1 MISFLPGKP
10 DGTGLVNTSMVVHLN
25 HRTVKS
31 GVDSAILDGDLGTV
45 GAATVNLAHHKGAGL
60 VALGDPDGPDGMVV
74 AGDILT
80 PVGGS
85 QKFPQGVLLGGCEG
99 KAPGLHGPQL
109 GGGCKMGGQRASRAA
124 LAGDRWRT
132 GHSKQT
138 KGDRE
143 QAGDE

>member
-10 DGTGLVNTSMVVHLN
+10 DGTGLVNASMVAHLN

-31 GVDSAILDGDLGTV
+31 GVDGAVLDGDLGTV

-85 QKFPQGVLLGGCEG
+85 QKFPQGVLLGWCQGE
-99 KAPGLHGPQL
+99 PSGLHSPQL
-109 GGGCKMGGQRASRAA
+109 GLGSEMGFNRPAGSVDVTVDGHWAASQAENGKKDGKQ
-124 LAGDRWRT
+124 GD
-132 GHSKQT
+132 
-138 KGDRE
+138 
-143 QAGDE
+143 

>member
-10 DGTGLVNTSMVVHLN
+10 DGTGLVNASMVGHLN

-31 GVDSAILDGDLGTV
+31 GVDSAILDSDLGTV
-45 GAATVNLAHHKGAGL
+45 AAAAVNLTDHEGAGL
-60 VALGDPDGPDGMVV
+60 VALGDPDGANGMEVTDDKL
-74 AGDILT
+74 A
-80 PVGGS
+80 PAGGS
-85 QKFPQGVLLGGCEG
+85 QEFPQGVLLSGCQR

-109 GGGCKMGGQRASRAA
+109 GLGGEMGGQRASRAA